1 MGPHL
6 KSALSIEEGR
16 PSHER
21 VMRYTGSRQNLTC
34 IFAGR
39 ASAMTRRRGSPWS
52 DLPFPGLTDLH
63 IFWAMACM
71 GILDDN
77 DGNSTRHTT

>member
-1 MGPHL
+1 MGPYL
-6 KSALSIEEGR
+6 KNTLSIEEGR

-21 VMRYTGSRQNLTC
+21 VMRYTGSCQNLTC

-39 ASAMTRRRGSPWS
+39 ASATTRHRGSLWS
-52 DLPFPGLTDLH
+52 DHPFPGLADLH

-71 GILDDN
+71 RILDDN